1 METSE
6 TEAVA
11 SLRHR
16 HAELEALLRAEYA
29 RPRPDD
35 MALKRLKLEKL
46 HVKEQIDHERL
57 H

>member
-11 SLRHR
+11 SLRRR
-16 HAELEALLRAEYA
+16 HAELEAQLHAEYA

-46 HVKEQIDHERL
+46 HVKEQIDYERL